1 MTIRTTST
9 RVGSMLILLAAVT
22 AIAACDGA
30 AAAAPTSSESPQA
43 AASASPSMPV
53 GPSSV
58 PAPTPTSNPSP
69 MPPPRHDPP
78 KAQAAKPTWSQPHR
92 IFQGAWCAAYVAV
105 IDGSSRYHVAAECG
119 QRIRYATS
127 TNGTTWKTATFKNP
141 LHRFDVDP
149 QISVDGRTLY
159 IAFTR
164 LRPTDGACGDD
175 GLVDVGV
182 LYRTRTLPSGKW
194 SAPVQVGKA
203 GDHLQSLRVVDGVIH
218 ETVITNEEQGPVF
231 YASQH
236 GATHRRVLIKG
247 AQQTSLR
254 VGDDGRARVAFTTEH
269 SVKIA
274 TIGSGVRV
282 STHTVFAATDVYTR
296 SPVLVLGAN
305 DTAYL
310 AWTATTW
317 SGGGCTDGDYRAP
330 HEGTWF
336 ATNAAGRWERKRL
349 TPDATSASLAADV
362 ASGQVHV
369 LYSDR
374 RGHRFVTRAADGTWS
389 GSRLAAGLEMQGLIL
404 RYDPATGRFLAVG
417 SLWRSGDSTEEIY
430 ALVRR

>member
-9 RVGSMLILLAAVT
+9 RAGSMLILLAAVAT
-22 AIAACDGA
+22 IAACGGGV
-30 AAAAPTSSESPQA
+30 AAAPAPSATPLVD
-43 AASASPSMPV
+43 ASPSPSLPV
-53 GPSSV
+53 DPSFS
-58 PAPTPTSNPSP
+58 PTPTPTSNPAP
-69 MPPPRHDPP
+69 MPPPSHTPP

-92 IFQGAWCAAYVAV
+92 IFTGAWCASYVAV

-127 TNGTTWKTATFKNP
+127 SNGTTWKTATFKNP
-141 LHRFDVDP
+141 LHRLDVDP
-149 QISVDGRTLY
+149 QIAVDGRTLY
-159 IAFTR
+159 LAFTR

-182 LYRTRTLPSGKW
+182 FYRTRTLPSGNW
-194 SAPVQVGKA
+194 SAPVQIGKA
-203 GDHLQSLRVVDGVIH
+203 GDHLQSLRVFNGVIH

-231 YASQH
+231 YASQR

-254 VGDDGRARVAFTTEH
+254 IGDDGRARVAFTTEH
-269 SVKIA
+269 SVKLA
-274 TIGSGVRV
+274 TIGSGGRV

-296 SPVLVLGAN
+296 SPVLVLGAD

-310 AWTATTW
+310 AWTATTS
-317 SGGGCTDGDYRAP
+317 SGGGCADGGEVSPRQ
-330 HEGTWF
+330 GTWF
-336 ATNAAGRWERKRL
+336 ATNAGGRWERKRL
-349 TPDATSASLAADV
+349 TPDVTYASLAADV

-369 LYSDR
+369 LYADH

-389 GSRLAAGLEMQGLIL
+389 GSRLAATLDMQGLIL
-404 RYDPATGRFLAVG
+404 RYDPATGRFLVVG
-417 SLWRSGDSTEEIY
+417 SLWRAGDSTEEVY